1 MTVPRPGSL
10 IKGRPGRGAVIEV
23 TPESA
28 GWSYLDFRVV
38 SLGAGDEYI
47 HSAPGRETAV
57 TPLQGSGR
65 VKVDGDVI
73 DLSRSGVFEEVP
85 QVLYAPPGSALAV
98 RADRDFLCAVG
109 GAPAE
114 GGLPVRVFH
123 PSEMRTE
130 LRGGGASHRQ
140 ISHILSHP
148 LPAERL
154 ILYEV
159 YVPRGMWS
167 GWAPHCHDGYAD
179 SPYLEE
185 VYYFRLQPANGFA
198 LHRNWRE
205 DSDFD
210 EVMTC
215 GDGDV
220 ALVPEGF
227 HSSVACPGTNM
238 WFLNYLAGEPVGE
251 ERARGP
257 YFHPDHVWIHD
268 DWEAG
273 RMTLPV
279 AGASAVAP

>member
-1 MTVPRPGSL
+1 MSPSRPGSL
-10 IKGRPGRGAVIEV
+10 LKARPGPGTVIEV

-38 SLGAGDEYI
+38 SLAGGDEYR

-65 VKVDGDVI
+65 VKVDDDLI
-73 DLSRSGVFEEVP
+73 RLSRSGVFQEVP
-85 QVLYAPPGSALAV
+85 QVLYVPPGRRITV
-98 RADRDFLCAVG
+98 EADRDFLFAAG

-114 GGLPVRVFH
+114 GGLPVRLFQ
-123 PSEMRTE
+123 PQEMRTE

-167 GWAPHCHDGYAD
+167 GWAPHCHDGYAG

-185 VYYFRLQPANGFA
+185 VYYFRLQPAAGFA

-205 DSDFD
+205 DTDFD
-210 EVMTC
+210 EVMVC

-220 ALVPEGF
+220 ALVPQGF
-227 HSSVACPGTNM
+227 HSSAACPGTNM

-257 YFHPDHVWIHD
+257 HFHPDFAWIHD
-268 DWEAG
+268 DWETG
-273 RMTLPV
+273 LMTLPT
-279 AGASAVAP
+279 AGARPGQ